1 MSYSE
6 ASTEEVVVSVVGG
19 DGKDG
24 NRKDGD
30 C

>member
-6 ASTEEVVVSVVGG
+6 AGIEEVVVSVVGG

-24 NRKDGD
+24 NHKVGD